1 MSLPGNSFANCDKNQ
16 EATVYVGNLDEK
28 VNESLLYELMVQAGP
43 VVSVHIPKDR
53 ITATHQGYGFVEF
66 QAEED
71 AEYSVKIM
79 NLIRLFGKPIRV
91 NKASAN
97 KKFYDI
103 GATLFIGNLA
113 PEVDE
118 KVLYDTFSVFG
129 KLINAPRIQRDG
141 VTGASKGFGFVS
153 FDNFETADLAIESI
167 NGQYLCGRSVSI
179 SYALKREGH
188 AEQHGTS
195 AERLL
200 ATEAKKRNMLPSQ
213 QPDQDL
219 LLSGASGG
227 ISVPAG
233 MYLVPQ

>member
-1 MSLPGNSFANCDKNQ
+1 MNASTLGQDRNQ

-28 VNESLLYELMVQAGP
+28 VTEPLLYELMVQAGP
-43 VVSVHIPKDR
+43 IVSVNIPKDR
-53 ITATHQGYGFVEF
+53 ITSIHQGYGFVEF
-66 QAEED
+66 STEED
-71 AEYSVKIM
+71 ADYAVRIM

-97 KKFYDI
+97 KKHYDI

-118 KVLYDTFSVFG
+118 KVLYDTFSAFG

-141 VTGASKGFGFVS
+141 ISGISKGFGFVS
-153 FDNFETADLAIESI
+153 FDNFESADLAIESI
-167 NGQYLCGRSVSI
+167 NGQYLCGRSVSVN
-179 SYALKREGH
+179 YALKREGQ
-188 AEQHGTS
+188 AEKHGTA

-200 ATEAKKRNMLPSQ
+200 AAEAKKRNMLPSQ
-213 QPDQDL
+213 QMAQEMNVGG
-219 LLSGASGG
+219 STSG

-233 MYLVPQ
+233 MYLMPQ

>member
-1 MSLPGNSFANCDKNQ
+1 MSQLASSLASTDKNQ
-16 EATVYVGNLDEK
+16 EATVYIGNLDEK

-43 VVSVHIPKDR
+43 IVTVNIPKDR
-53 ITATHQGYGFVEF
+53 ITGIHQGYGFAEF
-66 QAEED
+66 QSEED
-71 AEYSVKIM
+71 ADYAVKIL
-79 NLIRLFGKPIRV
+79 NLIRLYGKPIRV

-97 KKFYDI
+97 KKSYDI
-103 GATLFIGNLA
+103 GATLFVGNLA

-129 KLINAPRIQRDG
+129 KLINAPRLQRDG
-141 VTGASKGFGFVS
+141 ITGASKGFGFVS
-153 FDNFETADLAIESI
+153 FDNFESADLAIESI

-179 SYALKREGH
+179 SYAFKREGH
-188 AEQHGTS
+188 SERHGTV

-213 QPDQDL
+213 QAGQET
-219 LLSGASGG
+219 LSTGSSSG